1 MTKQR
6 IAAIGRAASR
16 GAAALLVGVLA
27 LTAPGCKKSGKG
39 AGRPVETEA
48 RVNLKKIF
56 DGARVYFEAGPRMT
70 RGAEA
75 QPLQFPGSAPLTP
88 AEPCCKGTNQRCLD
102 AQWSHPSWKALS
114 FEIADP
120 HYCQYQLTSSGVKQQ
135 AVFTA
140 RAVCQEHCDGG
151 FTVFEREGKVDEQL
165 RVVDSS
171 TMKVRR
177 IKSLGE
183 LSDK

>member
-1 MTKQR
+1 
-6 IAAIGRAASR
+6 
-16 GAAALLVGVLA
+16 VGVLA
-27 LTAPGCKKSGKG
+27 LAAPGCGKAGKG
-39 AGRPVETEA
+39 PGRSVETEA

-56 DGARVYFEAGPRMT
+56 DGATMYFEAGPRMT

-88 AEPCCKGTNQRCLD
+88 AEPCCKGKDQRCLG
-102 AQWSHPSWKALS
+102 AQWSHTSWKAVG
-114 FEIADP
+114 FEIMDP

-135 AVFTA
+135 AVFSA
-140 RAVCQEHCDGG
+140 RAVCQERCDGEL
-151 FTVFEREGKVDEQL
+151 TVFERQGRVDEQL
-165 RVVDSS
+165 RVVGSS

-183 LSDK
+183 LSDSRR